1 MARHT
6 LTDKQLETLY
16 YYEDI
21 GIIPPGHNT
30 SVPSV
35 NIPCGITIT
44 QINQVIVSFW
54 LKSSGQQKK
63 VDDLLS
69 HCHAAV
75 DWSNSSTSSM
85 SVTCTLTTRT
95 QSFQSL
101 ATTWEADVTKELK
114 RFQGFYVCEKI
125 SVLQDVWK
133 TFLQFTSKLLQ
144 TKQEG
149 VMVDVNNKTCS
160 VFVVGEKREAQP
172 VVNKINKILKNAT
185 NQLEREK
192 KSIKEKM
199 PLQPLQVDYLKQI
212 DFLENLEKQ
221 YLLDCTYGKDNV
233 VISGLPE
240 PIKTAKVSV
249 FEHLQTVNKI
259 YISLPESVADMMLSP
274 AGQTYVHSLLNT
286 KNLRASFEK
295 GQQGIVALASTH
307 DADKIK
313 SIVTTMF
320 DHNSLSISNKEGQAL
335 NSGKWK
341 DVHKDVEKK
350 HNYLVKILTN
360 KADNGFTV
368 DVVSPPNSS
377 ASVQNTISEYLL
389 QNVEIEQ
396 FLDMKLGVV
405 KYIEKYMQKE
415 LVQLFQ
421 KIHCPDLKLTAS
433 FTADHSGYEF
443 VGNGAVL
450 KKVAAEVAQLTSR
463 IHEQKKTIQTA
474 SVVQTLQT
482 PKGRTLLDGV
492 ETSHRVTI
500 EILTS
505 NAKKKTDKSTKGNKQ
520 MDDKP
525 EIKCQTN
532 LNNWVKLSVVQGN
545 IVNFVVDV
553 IVNAANKR
561 LEHVGGLARA
571 IVQQGKGSQ
580 VNHSVWQIYIC
591 HLRRFST
598 RVHLLFSTEL
608 HGATSIV

>member
-6 LTDKQLETLY
+6 LTDKQLETFY

-21 GIIPPGHNT
+21 GIIPPGHDT

-35 NIPCGITIT
+35 NIPRGITIT
-44 QINQVIVSFW
+44 QIDQVIVSFW

-75 DWSNSSTSSM
+75 HWSNSSTSSV

-101 ATTWEADVTKELK
+101 ATTWEADVNKELK
-114 RFQGFYVCEKI
+114 RCQGFYVCEKI

-133 TFLQFTSKLLQ
+133 TLLQFTKKQLQ
-144 TKQEG
+144 AKQEN

-172 VVNKINKILKNAT
+172 VINKISAMLKDIT

-192 KSIKEKM
+192 KSIIEKM
-199 PLQPLQVDYLKQI
+199 PLQPLQVDYLKQTG
-212 DFLENLEKQ
+212 FLENLEKR
-221 YLLDCTYGKDNV
+221 YRLDCTYGKNNV

-249 FEHLQTVNKI
+249 FEHLQTVNKT
-259 YISLPESVADMMLSP
+259 YISLPESVADMMVSG

-286 KNLRASFEK
+286 NKLRASFEK
-295 GQQGIVALASTH
+295 GQQGIAALASTH
-307 DADKIK
+307 DVDKIK

-341 DVHKDVEKK
+341 DVRKDVEKK

-377 ASVQNTISEYLL
+377 ASVQNIISEYILE
-389 QNVEIEQ
+389 NVEHDE
-396 FLDMKLGVV
+396 
-405 KYIEKYMQKE
+405 
-415 LVQLFQ
+415 
-421 KIHCPDLKLTAS
+421 TARGS
-433 FTADHSGYEF
+433 NEAF
-443 VGNGAVL
+443 
-450 KKVAAEVAQLTSR
+450 
-463 IHEQKKTIQTA
+463 KTISGQ
-474 SVVQTLQT
+474 L
-482 PKGRTLLDGV
+482 
-492 ETSHRVTI
+492 HR
-500 EILTS
+500 
-505 NAKKKTDKSTKGNKQ
+505 
-520 MDDKP
+520 
-525 EIKCQTN
+525 
-532 LNNWVKLSVVQGN
+532 
-545 IVNFVVDV
+545 
-553 IVNAANKR
+553 
-561 LEHVGGLARA
+561 H
-571 IVQQGKGSQ
+571 
-580 VNHSVWQIYIC
+580 
-591 HLRRFST
+591 
-598 RVHLLFSTEL
+598 
-608 HGATSIV
+608 